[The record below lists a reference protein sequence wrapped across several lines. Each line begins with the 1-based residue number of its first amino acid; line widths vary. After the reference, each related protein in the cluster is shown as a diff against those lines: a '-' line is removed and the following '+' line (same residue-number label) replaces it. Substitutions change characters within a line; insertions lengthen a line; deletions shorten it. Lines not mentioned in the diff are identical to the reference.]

1 MFSVLFILVWYYES
15 MFSRVP
21 FWMKAFLL
29 FILSLSLLIHSSTSL
44 SLVFA
49 DELDDIEKKLSE
61 LQSAREASV
70 KATKPL
76 EGQLTSLTTTLNS
89 VKNSITK
96 VEGQIAQK
104 QKELKRLQTSIAE
117 SDGRLQEQQDMF
129 ESKVNS
135 YYITS
140 KSTSPLMILFS
151 SSELGDATRRLAYR
165 EAALEEDQRFI
176 KGIGA
181 ELRSLNDD
189 KATAEKLKNDLQKEN
204 SRLASIKEK
213 TAKEAT
219 FYEAEIAK
227 AKKYQADLSTQ
238 IAALSARQQQLL
250 AEKTG
255 SFTSSVGDVPLT
267 DDAASSPTYN
277 PGFSPAFAAFSF
289 GAPHRKGM
297 SQYGALGRAKSG
309 QNYETILKAYYGNIR
324 VEKRDFPSTIQT
336 SSGALDFEGNYLK
349 GIAEM
354 PSSWDLEAQ
363 KAQAIAARTYA
374 MVASKPIC
382 ITESCQVYNSSKA
395 TSGVASIW
403 HKAVEET
410 KGMVVVSNSSNDM
423 ITTYYA
429 STAGGAIYS
438 YSGRGHST
446 PMLWDTK
453 CGSQS
458 CWTGDAYEKIAG
470 SPWFYKG
477 WYKPRGGGGSRKHP
491 WLNSSEMADIV
502 NAVLVVKKDGN
513 NITHVS
519 QTDKA
524 NGDTWSVER
533 VKQELGGDAVN
544 SVTGIG
550 STQYAN
556 GGYTNQV
563 SFQTDKG
570 TVTISGDLFKQVF
583 NLRAPGE
590 LFIQSALFNIE
601 KK

>member
-1 MFSVLFILVWYYES
+1 MFLRLSFGVKVI
-15 MFSRVP
+15 
-21 FWMKAFLL
+21 LL
-29 FILSLSLLIHSSTSL
+29 FAFSFFLFSLCSFTRIA
-44 SLVFA
+44 FA
-49 DELDDIEKKLSE
+49 DELDDIEKQLSD
-61 LQSAREASV
+61 LTKAREASIN
-70 KATKPL
+70 ATKPL
-76 EGQLTSLTTTLNS
+76 EGQLTSLTTTLNN
-89 VKNSITK
+89 VKNSIKK
-96 VEGQIAQK
+96 VEVQLV
-104 QKELKRLQTSIAE
+104 QKEKELVRLQKSIAE
-117 SDGRLQEQQDMF
+117 SDGRLQEQQNIF

-140 KSTSPLMILFS
+140 KSASPLMLLVS
-151 SSELGDATRRLAYR
+151 SADLGNATRKLAYR
-165 EAALEEDQRFI
+165 EAALEEDQRYM

-189 KATAEKLKNDLQKEN
+189 KALAEKLKSDLQREN
-204 SRLASIKEK
+204 TRLSAIKEK

-255 SFTSSVGDVPLT
+255 SFTSSVGEVPLT

-289 GAPHRKGM
+289 GAPHRKGL
-297 SQYGALGRAKSG
+297 SQYGALGRAKNG

-324 VEKRDFPSTIQT
+324 IEKRDFPTTIQT
-336 SSGALDFEGNYLK
+336 SIGTLDFEGNYLK

-354 PSSWDLEAQ
+354 PSSWHIEAQ

-374 MVASKPIC
+374 MVAGKPIC
-382 ITESCQVYNSSKA
+382 TTESCQVYNSGKVSNG
-395 TSGVASIW
+395 SASIW
-403 HKAVEET
+403 HQAVSDT
-410 KGMVVVSNSSNDM
+410 KGMVVVSNSTNDM

-438 YSGRGHST
+438 YSGRGHTT
-446 PMLWDTK
+446 PMLWDTM

-458 CWTGDAYEKIAG
+458 CWTGEAYEKIAG

-491 WLNSSEMADIV
+491 WLTSSEMADII

-519 QTDKA
+519 QTDKS
-524 NGDTWSVER
+524 NGDTWSSDR
-533 VKQELGGDAVN
+533 VKQELGGDAIS
-544 SVTGIG
+544 SVSGVG

-570 TVTISGDLFKQVF
+570 TVSINGDLFKQVF

>member
-1 MFSVLFILVWYYES
+1 LRSVQ
-15 MFSRVP
+15 
-21 FWMKAFLL
+21 
-29 FILSLSLLIHSSTSL
+29 SSISN
-44 SLVFA
+44 V
-49 DELDDIEKKLSE
+49 EKEIGKKE
-61 LQSAREASV
+61 
-70 KATKPL
+70 
-76 EGQLTSLTTTLNS
+76 
-89 VKNSITK
+89 
-96 VEGQIAQK
+96 
-104 QKELKRLQTSIAE
+104 KELKRLQASIADSE
-117 SDGRLQEQQDMF
+117 DRLSEKEQLYR
-129 ESKVNS
+129 SKMSS

-140 KSTSPLMILFS
+140 QSTSPVLMILS
-151 SSELGDATRRLAYR
+151 SHGIGDITRKMAYR
-165 EAALEEDQRFI
+165 EVALEEDQRLI
-176 KGIGA
+176 LGVSA
-181 ELRSLNDD
+181 EIHSLQDD
-189 KATAEKLKNDLQKEN
+189 KNTAEKLKKDLESEN
-204 SRLASIKEK
+204 SRLASIKQR
-213 TAKEAT
+213 TSQEAT
-219 FYEAEIAK
+219 FYEAEITK

-255 SFTSSVGDVPLT
+255 SFTSSVGEVPLT
-267 DDAASSPTYN
+267 DDAASSPNYS

-309 QNYETILKAYYGNIR
+309 QNYETILKAYYGNVRI
-324 VEKRDFPSTIQT
+324 EKRDFPSTIQT
-336 SSGALDFEGNYLK
+336 TAGSMSFEDQYLK

-374 MVASKPIC
+374 MVAGKPIC
-382 ITESCQVYNSSKA
+382 ITESCQVYNAGKVSNGA
-395 TSGVASIW
+395 ASLW
-403 HKAVEET
+403 HTAVGET

-429 STAGGAIYS
+429 STAGGAIYG

-446 PMLWDTK
+446 PQIWDTK

-458 CWTGDAYEKIAG
+458 CWTGDAYEKIGG

-491 WLNSSEMADIV
+491 WLTSGEMADIL

-513 NITHVS
+513 AITHVS
-519 QTDKA
+519 QVDKS
-524 NGDTWSVER
+524 NGDTWSGDR
-533 VKQELGGDAVN
+533 LKQELGGDAVS
-544 SVTGIG
+544 SVTGVG

-556 GGYTNQV
+556 GGYTGKV
-563 SFQTDKG
+563 VFETDKG
-570 TVTISGDLFKQVF
+570 TVSLDGDLFKQVF

-590 LFIQSALFNIE
+590 LFIQSALYNIE